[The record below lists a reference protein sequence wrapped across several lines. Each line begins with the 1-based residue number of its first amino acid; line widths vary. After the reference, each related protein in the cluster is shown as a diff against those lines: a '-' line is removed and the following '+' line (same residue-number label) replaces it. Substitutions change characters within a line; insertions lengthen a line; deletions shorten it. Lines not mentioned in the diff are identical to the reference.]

1 MLEELG
7 IRAKEAEKELMV
19 ATTVEKNAALKSIA
33 DALVMSADEII
44 EANAKDIKTVS
55 ITA

>member
-19 ATTVEKNAALKSIA
+19 ASTVEKNAALKSIA
-33 DALVMSADEII
+33 DPEVSFRLFLCKIARNTSAR
-44 EANAKDIKTVS
+44 
-55 ITA
+55 